1 MLADLKD
8 KIETSLSLIG
18 EVEAHK
24 KPHRKGGGQS
34 SRGCCQRNSWFM
46 RRCRQRQGQA
56 NRLHYVCSNP
66 KCQDPIRQ
74 DKWDTH
80 VLKMTTDLH
89 LQEKPEDV
97 LERSCNFAPD
107 GDWDTKESRMQRV
120 VTFMEQRRY
129 LALARQHDE
138 KVLAQKI
145 TDANHFYVRLT
156 NMVRA
161 IDPTSEIL
169 LSHYA
174 RHFTAGSTGALAD
187 LILNIMFLRNTMSK
201 EVIKMCGQ
209 GKMPWLTAEAG
220 CVSEDSKRAVDEV
233 FLALGGKVFFQHV
246 EPMSLFYRRIC
257 NRVERRVGGQEI
269 CSRDSLPTGKYYVH
283 RSR

>member
-1 MLADLKD
+1 
-8 KIETSLSLIG
+8 
-18 EVEAHK
+18 
-24 KPHRKGGGQS
+24 
-34 SRGCCQRNSWFM
+34 
-46 RRCRQRQGQA
+46 
-56 NRLHYVCSNP
+56 
-66 KCQDPIRQ
+66 
-74 DKWDTH
+74 
-80 VLKMTTDLH
+80 
-89 LQEKPEDV
+89 
-97 LERSCNFAPD
+97 
-107 GDWDTKESRMQRV
+107 MQRV
-120 VTFMEQRRY
+120 VTFMEQRHY

-138 KVLAQKI
+138 KELARKI

-246 EPMSLFYRRIC
+246 EPMSLFYRRIF
-257 NRVERRVGGQEI
+257 NRVERVGDSTSPIPMASFACVVCLGFAVRMPESSSIPLFRRVKTKQQ
-269 CSRDSLPTGKYYVH
+269 KQ
-283 RSR
+283 